1 MEELVT
7 CFGVDELTRSQRDVY
22 ALRFDLGDV
31 GGGSRGLVTEIL
43 VLCHL
48 HFAGGILQSSSP
60 ASCIYEVLLQVTS
73 GGARNILSKIL
84 TSIWYTVILVQG
96 T

>member
-1 MEELVT
+1 MEDLVI
-7 CFGVDELTRSQRDVY
+7 CFGVDELTRSQRDAY
-22 ALRFDLGDV
+22 SLRFDLGDV

-43 VLCHL
+43 VLCHIL
-48 HFAGGILQSSSP
+48 FAGGILQSSSL

-73 GGARNILSKIL
+73 GGARHILSKVLI
-84 TSIWYTVILVQG
+84 SIWYTVILVQG